1 MLILWKNVPAEVVTV
16 KILSLDGVNLNQIPL
31 TMSLTLHVLSLKSEN
46 APTVSYPW
54 GIALLVMAMA
64 FSQLSFGGRGASWQ
78 FECNEVNQN
87 KLLRTNW
94 FAIDT
99 FVSYQMML
107 IRTVICMLKVPLD
120 CEEPDTKIR
129 YGTFKAACQ
138 VNVSAL
144 PLSSTHVS
152 TLHVPE
158 NTAILA
164 LNVGF
169 DKLIFTTLSL
179 PRKLNQTPT
188 SVAATPHIVV
198 LTSEVARDVS
208 ILLRLKGMLDIVEA
222 ALHLSLAGLCAN
234 VYDNP

>member
-1 MLILWKNVPAEVVTV
+1 
-16 KILSLDGVNLNQIPL
+16 
-31 TMSLTLHVLSLKSEN
+31 
-46 APTVSYPW
+46 
-54 GIALLVMAMA
+54 
-64 FSQLSFGGRGASWQ
+64 
-78 FECNEVNQN
+78 
-87 KLLRTNW
+87 
-94 FAIDT
+94 
-99 FVSYQMML
+99 MML

-120 CEEPDTKIR
+120 CERPDTKIR
-129 YGTFKAACQ
+129 YGTFKAACH

-158 NTAILA
+158 NIAILA

-169 DKLIFTTLSL
+169 DKLIVTTLSL

>member
-1 MLILWKNVPAEVVTV
+1 
-16 KILSLDGVNLNQIPL
+16 
-31 TMSLTLHVLSLKSEN
+31 
-46 APTVSYPW
+46 
-54 GIALLVMAMA
+54 MA

-164 LNVGF
+164 LNVGS